1 MLKISV
7 SLPFRPFTNVLFVD
21 FYTTVNDQ
29 MEAELQEEITVY
41 TENKMEKKSNLT
53 PSWLH
58 SYSYK
63 LIPTVQ
69 IHSEILKKPYTFKYD
84 VSTPPPQLQLTH
96 SHPLI

>member
-1 MLKISV
+1 MLKISF

-29 MEAELQEEITVY
+29 VEAELQEETNVY
-41 TENKMEKKSNLT
+41 AENKMEKKSNLT
-53 PSWLH
+53 LSWLH
-58 SYSYK
+58 SDK